1 MLDSIGLCYV
11 CGYKATAKSPAITNS
26 FLSLYCIAHE
36 LQDQEGPDQK
46 CVILCRSD
54 PSYTPWI
61 CAFFAEL
68 RKRQCTT
75 GIRNRNYDIN
85 VFFAEERTK

>member
-1 MLDSIGLCYV
+1 MPDSIGLRYV

-36 LQDQEGPDQK
+36 LQDQPDQK
-46 CVILCRSD
+46 CVLD
-54 PSYTPWI
+54 PRYTPWI

-68 RKRQCTT
+68 RKTAVHNSVFATAIMISTC
-75 GIRNRNYDIN
+75 
-85 VFFAEERTK
+85 FFAEERTK